1 MGAGPVIFAISVMDN
16 HSNMVGSCDRLDPA
30 SGCPSCASC
39 GYRTDPDF
47 TNPAFR
53 LRTRRYDISCC
64 YDGAIIVSARFM
76 DFCRSLGSEQLIFA
90 DLPRAPGFHHLKC
103 SNPVALDVRAMDTV
117 RSRWCPGCERYR
129 EVIGCSRIVLQQGA
143 SVASMELRLSDGYFG
158 SNNEA
163 SRLLIAGAGFMESAR
178 GAGLTGI
185 DSHGVVD

>member
-1 MGAGPVIFAISVMDN
+1 
-16 HSNMVGSCDRLDPA
+16 
-30 SGCPSCASC
+30 
-39 GYRTDPDF
+39 
-47 TNPAFR
+47 
-53 LRTRRYDISCC
+53 
-64 YDGAIIVSARFM
+64 M

-103 SNPVALDVRAMDTV
+103 SNPVALDVRAMGTV

-163 SRLLIAGAGFMESAR
+163 SRLLIAGTGFMESAR